1 MEKLSSLTPE
11 GAPAER
17 GKKGFNPYLESEKDT
32 STLLSFL
39 DHQKVLRWELCSQ
52 DAFEDVREEEKRR
65 KSSGFFSSHLLKS
78 FLTVNLKF
86 YKVCMVTFLYL

>member
-32 STLLSFL
+32 STLSFL
-39 DHQKVLRWELCSQ
+39 PRPTESPEVGTLQPR
-52 DAFEDVREEEKRR
+52 FI
-65 KSSGFFSSHLLKS
+65 
-78 FLTVNLKF
+78 
-86 YKVCMVTFLYL
+86 